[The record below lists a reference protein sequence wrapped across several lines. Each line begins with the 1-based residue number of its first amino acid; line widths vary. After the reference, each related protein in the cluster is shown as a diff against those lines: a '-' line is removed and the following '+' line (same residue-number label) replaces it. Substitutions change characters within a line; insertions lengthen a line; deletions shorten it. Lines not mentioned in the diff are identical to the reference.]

1 MIEVVIDSIRV
12 SLISQN
18 RVVMLRDADGENQLP
33 IWIGVWEAEAITIEL
48 QDNEVARPMTHD
60 LLKNVIE
67 DMGGTVDH
75 IMINELRDGV
85 YRALLHL
92 KVDGETMSIDCRP
105 SDAIALAV
113 RAKAPIYVDESV
125 MEDAGIKPEP
135 DISEDDVDD
144 EEEEI
149 EAVEVDPKL
158 DAELDAFRDFLDNL
172 DDE

>member
-18 RVVMLRDADGENQLP
+18 RVVMLRDAEGETQLP

-67 DMGGTVDH
+67 DLGGTVDH

-85 YRALLHL
+85 YRALLYL
-92 KVDGETMSIDCRP
+92 KVDGDTMNIDCRP

-113 RAKAPIYVDESV
+113 RAKAPIYVEDSV
-125 MEDAGIKPEP
+125 MKEAGVEPEP
-135 DISEDDVDD
+135 DISEEDV
-144 EEEEI
+144 EEEE
-149 EAVEVDPKL
+149 AVETVEADPKL